1 MTVGDIIKPDDI
13 PSAIRTKISDA
24 VAGYDS
30 SYIGKQDPNGKKT
43 IDKYS
48 DPNGK
53 NTILNLAADFAT
65 TYKTNS
71 SDADKGA
78 YPGLLIKPYA
88 VLNLIYKSM
97 REACRCGTL
106 TYQKYDNLR
115 YVNVKNYRPKKTSYS
130 VKVIFKT
137 VNPETPTTADAF
149 CEKVAT
155 IKKPY
160 VSDNGTKTTI
170 SAQSE
175 YLQGQLIRVLD
186 LTDLLDK
193 CVALCN
199 DITISK
205 SLGCINSCY
214 NSCHSNCH
222 GSSRSRR

>member
-1 MTVGDIIKPDDI
+1 MSMTVGDIIKPDDV

-24 VAGYDS
+24 VAGYNG
-30 SYIGKQDPNGKKT
+30 SYSG
-43 IDKYS
+43 YS

-53 NTILNLAADFAT
+53 NTILNLAAGFAT

-71 SDADKGA
+71 SDQDKGA

-97 REACRCGTL
+97 REACRCGTI
-106 TYQKYDNLR
+106 TYEMYNNTG
-115 YVNVKNYRPKKTSYS
+115 YANVKNYTPGKSSYS
-130 VKVIFKT
+130 VKVIFKS
-137 VNPETPTTADAF
+137 VNSKTPATADAF
-149 CEKVAT
+149 CAKVAT
-155 IKKPY
+155 EKKPR
-160 VSDNGTKTTI
+160 VSDNGTKTSI

-193 CVALCN
+193 CVAVCKT
-199 DITISK
+199 ITVSK

-214 NSCHSNCH
+214 YSCHSNCH